1 MLRELG
7 REALAKSD
15 DTDSYNDLT
24 ALGDGGDG
32 GDGGGADEEEDSSM
46 GVVRPPLQPWK
57 SAAAVVTNEV
67 PACPHPYPTLSLPQ
81 KSTTSRPSRLSVEVP
96 ARPFATLH
104 PSPPKAHPTPPS
116 ADRRRLLF
124 QARLVVCQGK
134 RSLGEVLLLHWWYP
148 LLPDGIV
155 AAAAAAGRAAGGMGL
170 GDRRGDGRAVLL
182 QPVER

>member
-1 MLRELG
+1 MAMLRELG

-67 PACPHPYPTLSLPQ
+67 PACPHPHRPALSLPQ
-81 KSTTSRPSRLSVEVP
+81 KNTTSRPSRLSVEVP
-96 ARPFATLH
+96 A
-104 PSPPKAHPTPPS
+104 SPPSRIRRTLPGSHPTSPS
-116 ADRRRLLF
+116 ADGRRLLL
-124 QARLVVCQGK
+124 QARLVVSQGEWA
-134 RSLGEVLLLHWWYP
+134 LGEVILVHGWHPFFPNW
-148 LLPDGIV
+148 IV
-155 AAAAAAGRAAGGMGL
+155 AAAAAAGRAACGMGF
-170 GDRRGDGRAVLL
+170 GD
-182 QPVER
+182 